1 LYDNSLGIPYQ
12 DYREQSELHQT
23 RARTDSSEARQLR
36 RSELAG
42 IRFEH
47 LQPHALG
54 ITIMLPKSK
63 TDQEGQEGESRSRV
77 AAISSICRCPNA
89 PARSGRSSSGC
100 ARPASRAGRSSARS
114 TVGGNVQK
122 ATLNPASVAWIL
134 KRALGRAG
142 VRDLHRYGA
151 HSLRAGFATTVFVAE

>member
-1 LYDNSLGIPYQ
+1 MLSTPQPGQHALLAPSASTTQPVSVCTTFRSVKSYRLGNNSLYDHSLGLPYQ

-23 RARTDSSEARQLR
+23 WARTDSSEARQLR
-36 RSELAG
+36 RSERAG

-63 TDQEGQEGESRSRV
+63 TDQEGQEGKSRSRV
-77 AAISSICRCPNA
+77 AAISTICHCPNA
-89 PARSGRSSSGC
+89 PARSWRSSSGC

-114 TVGGNVQK
+114 TVGETCK
-122 ATLNPASVAWIL
+122 KPP
-134 KRALGRAG
+134 
-142 VRDLHRYGA
+142 
-151 HSLRAGFATTVFVAE
+151 